1 MTVSRVVRGM
11 NKRVAKETTKQVQ
24 AVIDK
29 LGYQPDMLAKGL
41 RGDPTRTIGL
51 MMSSIGGYFFANC
64 VKRVDELAQDA
75 GYSVILAGS
84 HEYNKSELN
93 QFQMLMNHRIDG
105 LLIVPTPGRHQ
116 FLKTAL
122 EQGFP
127 IVALERELPN
137 ISIDTVCIETRVG
150 SRRAVEHLLQHGH
163 RQIACVSNQST
174 IYTVTERIRGYKD
187 AMSKAGLEAMVLHGQ
202 DEKQLDASL
211 SRALR
216 QASPPTAL
224 YTTNGVLALQ
234 VLPVLARHNLRI
246 PQDMALVGFDDIA
259 AAPYLPSPMTTVKQP
274 IEELATRAL
283 ELLLER
289 INGPKSEKACKIA
302 LSTEVVVRES
312 CGCSR

>member
-1 MTVSRVVRGM
+1 MD
-11 NKRVAKETTKQVQ
+11 KRVTRETTKRVQ
-24 AVIDK
+24 AIIDR

-84 HEYNKSELN
+84 HEYSKSELN

-116 FLKTAL
+116 FLKPAL

-127 IVALERELPN
+127 MVALERELPN
-137 ISIDTVCIETRVG
+137 LSIDTVCIEIRTG

-163 RQIACVSNQST
+163 RRIACVSNQSK

-187 AMSKAGLEAMVLHGQ
+187 AMSAAGLEAVVLHGQ
-202 DEKQLDASL
+202 DERHLDVAL

-216 QASPPTAL
+216 EKNPPTAL

-234 VLPVLARHNLRI
+234 LLPVLARHKLRI
-246 PQDMALVGFDDIA
+246 PLDMALVGFDDIA

-274 IEELATRAL
+274 IEELATKAL
-283 ELLLER
+283 ELLLKR
-289 INGPKSEKACKIA
+289 ITGPKNEKTCKIA
-302 LSTEVVVRES
+302 LSTELVVRES